1 MSEKIRTEA
10 AARFGRALRAARD
23 RRGLTQHQLEE
34 SAGIS
39 RTAIARYEAGKRCP
53 SLAEALVL
61 AQRLGFSLDDMA

>member
-23 RRGLTQHQLEE
+23 RQGLTQHQLEE
-34 SAGIS
+34 RAGIS
-39 RTAIARYEAGKRCP
+39 RAAIARYEAGTRCP

-61 AQRLGFSLDDMA
+61 AQRLDFSLDELG